1 MKISTI
7 NEMKYGQRK
16 SHVSLHEIYFWTDTI
31 RGWQELLGD
40 DRFKQIIIS
49 CWHELVKRKKIAI
62 YGYVIM
68 PNHLHVIW
76 EMLEKNGKEMP
87 HASFNKYTSHQFL
100 EIIRAESPSVVSR
113 YKEED
118 SPVRLHRFWQR
129 DPLAVMMNSR
139 KVTEQKLEYIHT
151 NPLQAKW
158 NLAGTPEDFRWSSA
172 KFYETG
178 IDEFS
183 IVTHY
188 LDRF

>member
-1 MKISTI
+1 MNIPAI

-16 SHVSLHEIYFWTDTI
+16 SLMSLYEIYFWTDTI
-31 RGWQELLGD
+31 KDWRELLGD
-40 DRFKQIIIS
+40 DRFKEIIID
-49 CWHELVKRKKIAI
+49 CWQELLKRKKIAI

-100 EIIRAESPSVVSR
+100 EILRAESPAVVDQF
-113 YKEED
+113 KEED

-129 DPLAVMMNSR
+129 DPLAAMMYSR
-139 KVTEQKLEYIHT
+139 KMMEQKLEYIHA
-151 NPLQAKW
+151 NPLQEKW
-158 NLAGTPEDFRWSSA
+158 NLARQPEDYRWSSA

-178 IDEFS
+178 VDEFG

-188 LDRF
+188 LDRY